1 MPSLT
6 QLEYVLAVDR
16 HRHFGKA
23 AKASFVTQPT
33 LSQQLQKLE
42 EELGVVI
49 FDRTKKPI
57 LPTQAGK
64 IVIEQARIVVT
75 EYKKIA
81 LLTKQDEKDITGE
94 FSLAVIPTL
103 APYLIPL
110 FLEKFSKLYPKVNLH
125 IEELQTAQILQ
136 ALDQDEIDAGLLVT
150 PLGVPTLEE
159 DVLFYEPFYL
169 YLRREHPLAK
179 KEKMDE
185 KDMDGS
191 ELWLLKEGHCFREQM
206 IRICSLDKKSSVL
219 KNVTFESGNLETL
232 KRLVDLNGGYTLLPY
247 LAALGKAGAGSL
259 IKPFS
264 RPVPSREVSFVFRR
278 RQLKR
283 PVMNA
288 LKSVILES
296 IPEELKRLKPK
307 ELEVVGIESQ
317 T

>member
-1 MPSLT
+1 VPSLT

-42 EELGVVI
+42 DELGIVL

-64 IVIEQARIVVT
+64 LVIEQARIAVA
-75 EYKKIA
+75 EFKKIA
-81 LLTKQDEKDITGE
+81 LLARQDDQELSGE

-110 FLEKFSKLYPKVNLH
+110 FIEKFSKLHPKVNLH
-125 IEELQTAQILQ
+125 IEELQTAQILR

-150 PLGVPTLEE
+150 PLGQPGFEE

-169 YLRREHPLAK
+169 YLRRDHPLAK

-206 IRICSLDKKSSVL
+206 IRICSLDRKSSVL

-247 LAALGKAGAGSL
+247 LAAIGRAGVGSL
-259 IKPFS
+259 VKPFN
-264 RPVPSREVSFVFRR
+264 RPVPSREVSFAYRR
-278 RQLKR
+278 LQLKR
-283 PVMNA
+283 PVLAA
-288 LKSVILES
+288 LKAVILEV
-296 IPEELKRLKPK
+296 IPDELRKLKPK
-307 ELEVVGIESQ
+307 DLEVVGISA
-317 T
+317 